1 MLEQVNRVRAQHSLR
16 SLRFH
21 PTLWIAAR
29 DHSIEQDRHRYMGH
43 GSPDPSRRE
52 LTQRMAL
59 AGYRGSV
66 FAEVVAWG
74 YPDVASVVEG
84 WMNSAD
90 HRRILLDPE
99 LTEAGFSRVGEYWTG
114 NFGAPRRYGAISSP
128 RPRRAPTATFRQAT
142 PAPTYRKPT
151 PAPTYRKP
159 TPAPRR
165 RAAPVPV
172 AKPRPAPR
180 RPVTKPR
187 PAPAPAPAQP
197 FTLKPQ
203 TGFG

>member
-1 MLEQVNRVRAQHSLR
+1 MRVLEEVNRVRAQHHLR

-21 PTLWIAAR
+21 PNLWIAAR

-52 LTQRMAL
+52 LSQRMAL

-74 YPDVASVVEG
+74 YPDVPSVVEG

-99 LTEAGFSRVGEYWTG
+99 LTEAAFSRVGQYWTG
-114 NFGAPRRYGAISSP
+114 NFGAPSRFGPVSTPRARRRSTTTA
-128 RPRRAPTATFRQAT
+128 RRAPV
-142 PAPTYRKPT
+142 APP
-151 PAPTYRKP
+151 
-159 TPAPRR
+159 R
-165 RAAPVPV
+165 RAAPRPV
-172 AKPRPAPR
+172 RKPQPMPAPR
-180 RPVTKPR
+180 PVAKPR
-187 PAPAPAPAQP
+187 PAPAPAPAPKKAPAQP
-197 FTLKPQ
+197 FQL
-203 TGFG
+203 GFG

>member
-1 MLEQVNRVRAQHSLR
+1 MLAQVNQVRSQHSLR

-52 LTQRMAL
+52 LSQRMAL

-84 WMNSAD
+84 WMNSPD

-114 NFGAPRRYGAISSP
+114 NFGAPRRYRAISAP
-128 RPRRAPTATFRQAT
+128 RPRRAPTTTFRQQAPSPTPRRAT
-142 PAPTYRKPT
+142 PAPRPYRA
-151 PAPTYRKP
+151 APT
-159 TPAPRR
+159 
-165 RAAPVPV
+165 PVPV
-172 AKPRPAPR
+172 AKPTPTPR
-180 RPVTKPR
+180 RPVARPR
-187 PAPAPAPAQP
+187 AVPAPAPAQP
-197 FTLKPQ
+197 FTLQPK